1 MSKEKILGKLNL
13 EYEILSINN
22 QDAKEVVKER
32 IKRDVNMKLSS
43 EKKN

>member
-22 QDAKEVVKER
+22 QDEKEVVKER